1 MASYAYE
8 IEECDRDE
16 FIIDRDDIEAADD
29 PDVLADWVR
38 GLENKRDILSMQI
51 EAFREAPREDQ
62 ESLLWLH
69 RVCMAKAATGIGLS
83 RLQQRRVKL
92 GLVENPLARQ
102 IAALEAKLLH
112 AKAEIAALKDGA
124 VQ

>member
-16 FIIDRDDIEAADD
+16 FIIAREDIETETD
-29 PDVLADWVR
+29 PQVLADWVR
-38 GLENKRDILSMQI
+38 GLENKSDLLAMQI
-51 EAFREAPREDQ
+51 GAFREAPREDS
-62 ESLLWLH
+62 ESMLWLH

-92 GLVENPLARQ
+92 GLVLNPMASH
-102 IAALEAKLLH
+102 IASLEAKLLT
-112 AKAEIAALKDGA
+112 AKAEIAAMKA
-124 VQ
+124 VSQ